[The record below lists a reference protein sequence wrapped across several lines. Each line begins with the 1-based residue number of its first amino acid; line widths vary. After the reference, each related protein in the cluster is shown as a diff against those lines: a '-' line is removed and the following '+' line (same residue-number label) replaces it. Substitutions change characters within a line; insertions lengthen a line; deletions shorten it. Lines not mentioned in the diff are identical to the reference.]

1 MRQGKRREEG
11 ERKEGR
17 KNEKGPR
24 ERERKSWSNLF
35 YSCFFFFKLKCSIP
49 PLNRLK
55 YNYDLWNE
63 FNK

>member
-35 YSCFFFFKLKCSIP
+35 YSCFFFFFKLKCS
-49 PLNRLK
+49 
-55 YNYDLWNE
+55 
-63 FNK
+63 

>member
-1 MRQGKRREEG
+1 MKRG
-11 ERKEGR
+11 
-17 KNEKGPR
+17 R
-24 ERERKSWSNLF
+24 EREKENPGVIYFILV
-35 YSCFFFFKLKCSIP
+35 FFFFKLKCSIP

>member
-1 MRQGKRREEG
+1 MKRG
-11 ERKEGR
+11 
-17 KNEKGPR
+17 R
-24 ERERKSWSNLF
+24 EREKENPGVIYFILV
-35 YSCFFFFKLKCSIP
+35 FFFKLKCSIP